1 MVDLLAWI
9 EEKREGFT
17 TRGSYDG
24 RGRWANRHVFY
35 QMSDSNVSIEASDF
49 TSPDSFNLDNADDAK
64 FGADAYSS
72 STGQDEE
79 VMVQFGR
86 DDGRRAFMG

>member
-1 MVDLLAWI
+1 MGEPD
-9 EEKREGFT
+9 
-17 TRGSYDG
+17 
-24 RGRWANRHVFY
+24 HVFY

-49 TSPDSFNLDNADDAK
+49 TGPNSFNLDNADDAK

-79 VMVQFGR
+79 VMVQFGQMMVVVR
-86 DDGRRAFMG
+86 SWMVPCSRW